1 MFSVVNVDLIDT
13 VMSFTRSLH
22 NGISF
27 SKTPKKLAS
36 RFKGKNNSPLNPI
49 QTCYFSPGQNIHT
62 STRRA
67 GFLFVMLK
75 EQFKRI
81 VSLKMW
87 MKFKYCGGG
96 GWGSFVVF
104 EASSVYSC
112 TAVNKKQRN
121 PTHWTSNTGTNS
133 QYESFLLY
141 SKLWNLKKHHM
152 MLCSVR
158 HSLQFLFQYLV

>member
-1 MFSVVNVDLIDT
+1 MKKKKQLQKCYLESTSLSFFLILCFIFTSSCKSQELPSIPTQPQGCRLFTISMFSVVNVDLIGT
-13 VMSFTRSLH
+13 IMSFTRSLH

-62 STRRA
+62 STPRA
-67 GFLFVMLK
+67 SFLFVMLK

-81 VSLKMW
+81 VSFKMW

-96 GWGSFVVF
+96 GWGSFV
-104 EASSVYSC
+104 
-112 TAVNKKQRN
+112 
-121 PTHWTSNTGTNS
+121 
-133 QYESFLLY
+133 FL
-141 SKLWNLKKHHM
+141 KH
-152 MLCSVR
+152 
-158 HSLQFLFQYLV
+158 LQFTVALL